1 MPSNWTL
8 EEIKRYQHLV
18 ESQTRESC
26 RVLNTLAI
34 TLIPFYAILD
44 YVAHRNY
51 FIELVI
57 TRILIVLI
65 FIGIFVYVKK
75 RYYVMNPFVVGFTS
89 LTIAATAVTIQCYIL
104 GGFTSPYYAGVN
116 LVLLAGVLIFP
127 VRPWHMF
134 ILVAFNVFVYIFA
147 GFLKSNFEMTH
158 LSEFLTNTF
167 VLFTTGLIGIIAAK
181 IREEGRKQ
189 SFNQV
194 LQIEKNQTELEASR
208 DILQLNLQSEQNNV
222 ATLVQEITS
231 RKAELEKALI
241 LAEHAKLESQL
252 ALSLREEFISLAS
265 HELKTPIT
273 SLTLQTQLYQRRFEQ
288 DQTIRPEQMTKLFV
302 TYDLQLKRL
311 TRIISD
317 MLDISRI
324 QAGKFELEIVEVDLE
339 TTVKQVVDLAMS
351 IERVPIN
358 LVTQGSVKGQWDA
371 FRVEQAILNL
381 VTNAIKYG
389 RGQPIDISLKS
400 ANNSVIIEV
409 ADKGIGI
416 RPEHMGRIFD
426 RFERAVGHRE
436 FAGLGL
442 GLYITKQII
451 EAHGGKIEVESTYNV
466 GSKFTITLPLK

>member
-8 EEIKRYQHLV
+8 EELTRYQNMV
-18 ESQTRESC
+18 VSQTRESC
-26 RVLNTLAI
+26 RVLTLLGI
-34 TLIPFYAILD
+34 TLIPLYAILD
-44 YVAHRNY
+44 YIAHRDY
-51 FIELVI
+51 FIELSI
-57 TRILIVLI
+57 TRTAAVILFVL
-65 FIGIFVYVKK
+65 IFVYVKK
-75 RYYVMNPFVVGFTS
+75 RYDSMNPFVVGFSS
-89 LTIAATAVTIQCYIL
+89 LTLAATLVTIQCYIL
-104 GGFTSPYYAGVN
+104 GGFASPYYAGVN
-116 LVLLAGVLIFP
+116 LVLLAGILIFP
-127 VRPWHMF
+127 VVPRQMF
-134 ILVAFNVFVYIFA
+134 FLVTLNVLIYILA
-147 GFLKSNFEMTH
+147 GFLKSNFELTH
-158 LSEFLTNTF
+158 LAEFLNNTF
-167 VLFTTGLIGIIAAK
+167 VLMTTGIIGVIAAK
-181 IREEGRKQ
+181 IREEGRIQ

-208 DILQLNLQSEQNNV
+208 DILQLNLQSEQDNV
-222 ATLVQEITS
+222 AALVQEITS

-273 SLTLQTQLYQRRFEQ
+273 SLTLQTQLYQRKFMK
-288 DQTIRPEQMTKLFV
+288 DQTLEPDQLSKLFM

-324 QAGKFELEIVEVDLE
+324 QAGKFELEVTEVDLE
-339 TTVKQVVDLAMS
+339 MTVKQVVDLAMS

-358 LVTQGSVKGQWDA
+358 LVTQGSVKGHWDA
-371 FRVEQAILNL
+371 FRIEQAVLNL

-389 RGQPIDISLKS
+389 RGMPIDITLKS
-400 ANNSVIIEV
+400 ANNAVIIEV
-409 ADKGIGI
+409 ADRGIGI
-416 RPEHMGRIFD
+416 RPEHLGRIFD

-442 GLYITKQII
+442 GLYITKQIV
-451 EAHGGKIEVESTYNV
+451 EAHGGKIQVESVYNE

>member
-1 MPSNWTL
+1 MLNNWTQ
-8 EEIKRYQHLV
+8 EENDRYQHLV

-26 RVLNTLAI
+26 RVLNFLAV
-34 TLIPFYAILD
+34 TLIPLYAVLD
-44 YVAHRNY
+44 YIAHRDY
-51 FIELVI
+51 FVELSV
-57 TRILIVLI
+57 TRIAAVIIFGLI
-65 FIGIFVYVKK
+65 FIYVKK
-75 RYYVMNPFVVGFTS
+75 RYYTMNPFVVGFSS
-89 LTIAATAVTIQCYIL
+89 LTLAATLVTIQCYIL
-104 GGFTSPYYAGVN
+104 GGFVSPYYAGVN

-127 VRPWHMF
+127 VVPRQMF
-134 ILVAFNVFVYIFA
+134 FLVTLNILIYVFA
-147 GFLKSNFEMTH
+147 GFLRTNFQMVH
-158 LSEFLTNTF
+158 ISEFLNNTF
-167 VLFTTGLIGIIAAK
+167 VLITTGIIGVISSK

-222 ATLVQEITS
+222 AALVQEITS

-273 SLTLQTQLYQRRFEQ
+273 SLTLQTQLYQRKFMQ
-288 DQTIRPEQMTKLFV
+288 DNSLQPDQLAKLFT
-302 TYDLQLKRL
+302 TYDQQLKRL

-324 QAGKFELEIVEVDLE
+324 QAGKFELEITEVDLE

-358 LVTQGSVKGQWDA
+358 LVTEGSVKGHWDA
-371 FRVEQAILNL
+371 FRIEQAILNL

-389 RGQPIDISLKS
+389 RGMPIDIFLRSTG
-400 ANNSVIIEV
+400 NSVIIEV
-409 ADKGIGI
+409 VDRGIGI
-416 RPEHMGRIFD
+416 RPEHLERIFD

-436 FAGLGL
+436 FSGLGL

-451 EAHGGKIEVESTYNV
+451 EAHGGKIQVESTYNV
-466 GSKFTITLPLK
+466 GSKFVITLPLK